1 MHSIPHKRQEF
12 RERISRIPDD
22 LSQCVNLYFR
32 SLLRSIFSNRRYHM
46 KNSRVT
52 LTATDEQQ
60 RILNERWE
68 EAGIG
73 NDYIFSRVMRNE
85 DTFLKLMQ
93 RIFPELKLTKV
104 KRHGSQMVFDGPH
117 GSKSV
122 RFDVYSEIDDRVFDV
137 EMQMEN
143 RKNEPRRTRYYQC
156 MMDEQE
162 LHKGAD
168 YAELPE
174 SYIVMISPMDLFEK
188 GRHIYRFRNY
198 EQTDRELELRDGTTK
213 VFLNT
218 NGTDDDILPE
228 LKNFLDLVNG
238 AAPADE
244 FCREVSE
251 QVLKAKQSA
260 ETRRNFMEFEY
271 KQMLAKKDAR
281 EAGWKEGHEE
291 GEKKGLAEGEKKGR
305 NEERLDNYGSLVRD
319 GILSLPDAM
328 KRSGLSEE
336 EIRAWIRQNSAS

>member
-1 MHSIPHKRQEF
+1 M
-12 RERISRIPDD
+12 D
-22 LSQCVNLYFR
+22 
-32 SLLRSIFSNRRYHM
+32 
-46 KNSRVT
+46 NSRVT

-104 KRHGSQMVFDGPH
+104 KRHTPQMTFEGPH

-122 RFDVYSEIDDRVFDV
+122 RFDVYSEIDGRIFDV

-174 SYIVMISPMDLFEK
+174 SYIVMISPMDLFGK

-218 NGTDDDILPE
+218 NGTGDDILPE

-251 QVLKAKQSA
+251 QVFEAKQSA
-260 ETRRNFMEFEY
+260 EMRRNFMEFEY
-271 KQMLAKKDAR
+271 MQMLAKKDAR
-281 EAGWKEGHEE
+281 EAGWKEGHKEGFDQGREEGRKEGREEGRAE
-291 GEKKGLAEGEKKGR
+291 GEKRGREEGEKKGR

-319 GILSLPDAM
+319 GILSLPDAVR
-328 KRSGLSEE
+328 RSGLSEG
-336 EIRAWIRQNSAS
+336 EIRTWIRQNSAS

>member
-1 MHSIPHKRQEF
+1 MIFQQEV
-12 RERISRIPDD
+12 PMD
-22 LSQCVNLYFR
+22 
-32 SLLRSIFSNRRYHM
+32 
-46 KNSRVT
+46 NSRVT

-104 KRHGSQMVFDGPH
+104 KRHTPQMTFEGPH

-122 RFDVYSEIDDRVFDV
+122 RFDVYSEIDGRIFDV

-174 SYIVMISPMDLFEK
+174 SYIVMISPMDLFGK

-218 NGTDDDILPE
+218 NGTGDDILPE

-251 QVLKAKQSA
+251 QVFEAKQSA
-260 ETRRNFMEFEY
+260 EMRRNFMEFEY
-271 KQMLAKKDAR
+271 MQMLAKKDAR
-281 EAGWKEGHEE
+281 EAGWKEGHKEGFDQGREEGRKEGREEGRAE
-291 GEKKGLAEGEKKGR
+291 GEKRGREEGEKKGR

-319 GILSLPDAM
+319 GILSLPDAVR
-328 KRSGLSEE
+328 RSGLSEG
-336 EIRAWIRQNSAS
+336 EIRTWIRQNSAS

>member
-1 MHSIPHKRQEF
+1 M
-12 RERISRIPDD
+12 D
-22 LSQCVNLYFR
+22 
-32 SLLRSIFSNRRYHM
+32 
-46 KNSRVT
+46 NSRVT

-104 KRHGSQMVFDGPH
+104 KRHTPQMTFEGPH

-122 RFDVYSEIDDRVFDV
+122 RFDVYSEIDGRIFDV

-174 SYIVMISPMDLFEK
+174 SYIVMISPMDLFGK

-218 NGTDDDILPE
+218 NGTGDDILPE
-228 LKNFLDLVNG
+228 LKNFLDLLNV

-251 QVLKAKQSA
+251 QVFEAKQSA
-260 ETRRNFMEFEY
+260 EMRRNFMEFEY
-271 KQMLAKKDAR
+271 MQMLAKKDAR
-281 EAGWKEGHEE
+281 EAGWKEGHKEGFDQGREEGRAEGRAE
-291 GEKKGLAEGEKKGR
+291 GEKKGREEGEKKGR

-319 GILSLPDAM
+319 GILSLPDAVR
-328 KRSGLSEE
+328 RSGLSEG
-336 EIRAWIRQNSAS
+336 EIRTWIRQNSAS

>member
-1 MHSIPHKRQEF
+1 MIFQQEV
-12 RERISRIPDD
+12 PMD
-22 LSQCVNLYFR
+22 
-32 SLLRSIFSNRRYHM
+32 
-46 KNSRVT
+46 NSRVT

-104 KRHGSQMVFDGPH
+104 KRHTPQMTFEGPH

-122 RFDVYSEIDDRVFDV
+122 RFDVYSEIDGRVFDV

-174 SYIVMISPMDLFEK
+174 SYIVMISPVDLFGK

-213 VFLNT
+213 VFLNEES
-218 NGTDDDILPE
+218 NP
-228 LKNFLDLVNG
+228 
-238 AAPADE
+238 PA
-244 FCREVSE
+244 
-251 QVLKAKQSA
+251 
-260 ETRRNFMEFEY
+260 
-271 KQMLAKKDAR
+271 ML
-281 EAGWKEGHEE
+281 
-291 GEKKGLAEGEKKGR
+291 GR
-305 NEERLDNYGSLVRD
+305 
-319 GILSLPDAM
+319 M
-328 KRSGLSEE
+328 K
-336 EIRAWIRQNSAS
+336 

>member
-1 MHSIPHKRQEF
+1 M
-12 RERISRIPDD
+12 
-22 LSQCVNLYFR
+22 N
-32 SLLRSIFSNRRYHM
+32 
-46 KNSRVT
+46 NSRVT

-104 KRHGSQMVFDGPH
+104 KRHTPQMTFEGPH

-122 RFDVYSEIDDRVFDV
+122 RFDVYSEIDGRIFDV

-174 SYIVMISPMDLFEK
+174 SYIVMISPMDLFGK

-218 NGTDDDILPE
+218 NGTGDDILPE

-251 QVLKAKQSA
+251 QVFEAKQSA
-260 ETRRNFMEFEY
+260 EMRRNFMEFEY
-271 KQMLAKKDAR
+271 MQMLAKKDAR
-281 EAGWKEGHEE
+281 EAGWKEGHKEGFDQGREEGREEGRAEGRAE
-291 GEKKGLAEGEKKGR
+291 GEKKGREEGEKKGR

-319 GILSLPDAM
+319 GILSLPDAVR
-328 KRSGLSEE
+328 RSGLSEG
-336 EIRAWIRQNSAS
+336 EIRTWIRQNSAS

>member
-1 MHSIPHKRQEF
+1 M
-12 RERISRIPDD
+12 
-22 LSQCVNLYFR
+22 N
-32 SLLRSIFSNRRYHM
+32 
-46 KNSRVT
+46 NSRVT

-60 RILNERWE
+60 RILDKRWE

-104 KRHGSQMVFDGPH
+104 KRHGSQMVFDGPR

-137 EMQMEN
+137 EMQMES

-174 SYIVMISPMDLFEK
+174 SYIVMISPMDLFGR
-188 GRHIYRFRNY
+188 GRHIYHFRNY
-198 EQTDRELELRDGTTK
+198 EQTDRELELKDGTTK

-238 AAPADE
+238 AAPADD

-260 ETRRNFMEFEY
+260 EMRRNFMEFEY
-271 KQMLAKKDAR
+271 MQMLAKKDAR
-281 EAGWKEGHEE
+281 EAGWKEGHKEGFDQGHAEGRAEGIEEGKKKGREE
-291 GEKKGLAEGEKKGR
+291 GEKIGREEGEKRGR
-305 NEERLDNYGSLVRD
+305 NAERLETYGSLVRD
-319 GILSLPDAM
+319 CILSLPDAV
-328 KRSGLSEE
+328 KRSGLGED
-336 EIRAWIRQNSAS
+336 EIRAWIRQNNAS

>member
-1 MHSIPHKRQEF
+1 
-12 RERISRIPDD
+12 
-22 LSQCVNLYFR
+22 
-32 SLLRSIFSNRRYHM
+32 M

-52 LTATDEQQ
+52 LTATAEQQ

-85 DTFLKLMQ
+85 DTFLRLMQ

-104 KRHGSQMVFDGPH
+104 KRHAAQMTFDGPH

-122 RFDVYSEIDDRVFDV
+122 RFDVYSEIDGRVFDV
-137 EMQMEN
+137 EMQMES
-143 RKNEPRRTRYYQC
+143 RKNEPKRTRYYQC

-162 LHKGAD
+162 LHRGAD

-174 SYIVMISPMDLFEK
+174 SYIVMISPMDLFGKE
-188 GRHIYRFRNY
+188 RHIYRFRNY

-251 QVLKAKQSA
+251 QVLEAKQSA

-271 KQMLAKKDAR
+271 MQMLAKKDAR
-281 EAGWKEGHEE
+281 EAGWKEGHKEGFDQGHEE
-291 GEKKGLAEGEKKGR
+291 GRREGHEEGR
-305 NEERLDNYGSLVRD
+305 REGHEEGRREGRKEGHEEGRREGRKEERLNTYGSLVRD

-336 EIRAWIRQNSAS
+336 EIRVWIRQNSAS